1 MHRCELDHVVVACTD
16 LAAGVEWTER
26 RLGVS
31 LQPGGQH
38 TAMGTHNALLKLGER
53 TYLEVIA
60 IDPAGVRPPRPRWFS
75 LDDPA
80 MHARLAQGPA
90 LITWV
95 ARCDSLAAVCAR
107 VPDLGDIVSMSRGDL
122 HWRISVPDDGLLPWS
137 GVLPAVIQR
146 GGGDSEGD
154 EAEPPPHPAERLPDA
169 GCELQSL
176 DLMHPAAV
184 LGNGG
189 LLGMF
194 RELRVTGPVNL
205 RPGPVSLA
213 ATIRTPGGT
222 VTL

>member
-16 LAAGVEWTER
+16 LAAGVEWTES
-26 RLGVS
+26 RLGVA

-38 TAMGTHNALLKLGER
+38 TAMGTHNALLRLGER
-53 TYLEVIA
+53 AYLEVIA
-60 IDPAGVRPPRPRWFS
+60 IDPEGVPPARPRWFS

-80 MHARLAQGPA
+80 MQARLAQGPA

-95 ARCDSLAAVCAR
+95 VRCDSLAAVCAR
-107 VPDLGDIVSMSRGDL
+107 VPDLGDILAMSRGEL
-122 HWRISVPDDGLLPWS
+122 RWRISVPDDGVLPWS
-137 GVLPAVIQR
+137 GVLPAAIQW
-146 GGGDSEGD
+146 GDGD
-154 EAEPPPHPAERLPDA
+154 DAEPPTHPAERLPDA

-176 DLMHPAAV
+176 DLTHPAAV

-194 RELRVTGPVNL
+194 RELRIVGPVNL
-205 RPGPVSLA
+205 RSGPVGLT
-213 ATIRTPGGT
+213 ATIRTPTGI